1 MGNGSSGGVVYATRK
16 FTFSSA
22 HRYWQGAWSVE
33 ENARVF
39 GHLTVAHGHNYVLE
53 VTVRG
58 AVDPAT
64 GMVMD
69 LAELKRLVGDTVVAR
84 FDHADLNADAIFA
97 SGAIPTTENLVRATW
112 DLLVPK
118 LGAERLYRLRLWEDP
133 TFYVEY
139 FGS

>member
-1 MGNGSSGGVVYATRK
+1 MSASGMVYATRK

-22 HRYWQGAWSVE
+22 HRYWRPEWSAE
-33 ENARVF
+33 DNTRTF
-39 GHLTVAHGHNYVLE
+39 GNLTVPHGHNYVLE

-69 LAELKRLVGDTVVAR
+69 LAELKRLVGDAVVSR
-84 FDHADLNADAIFA
+84 FDHADLNRDAVFA
-97 SGAIPTTENLVRATW
+97 SGAIPTTENLVRAIW

-118 LGAERLYRLRLWEDP
+118 LGGERLHRLRLWEDP

-139 FGS
+139 FG

>member
-1 MGNGSSGGVVYATRK
+1 MSASGMVYATRK

-22 HRYWQGAWSVE
+22 HRYWRPEWSTE
-33 ENARVF
+33 DNTRIF
-39 GHLTVAHGHNYVLE
+39 GNLTVPHGHNYVLE

-69 LAELKRLVGDTVVAR
+69 LGELKRLVGDLVVSR
-84 FDHADLNADAIFA
+84 FDHADLNRDAVFA
-97 SGAIPTTENLVRATW
+97 SGAIPTTENLVRAIW

-118 LGAERLYRLRLWEDP
+118 LGGERLHRLRLWEDP

-139 FGS
+139 FG

>member
-1 MGNGSSGGVVYATRK
+1 VSASGMVYATRK

-22 HRYWQGAWSVE
+22 HRYWRPEWSAE
-33 ENARVF
+33 DNTRTF
-39 GHLTVAHGHNYVLE
+39 GNLTVPHGHNYVLE

-58 AVDPAT
+58 VVEPTT

-69 LAELKRLVGDTVVAR
+69 LGELKRLVGDAVVSR
-84 FDHADLNADAIFA
+84 FDHADLNRDAVFA
-97 SGAIPTTENLVRATW
+97 SGAIPTTENLVRAIW

-118 LGAERLYRLRLWEDP
+118 LGGERLHRLRLWEDP

-139 FGS
+139 FG

>member
-1 MGNGSSGGVVYATRK
+1 MVYATRK

-22 HRYWQGAWSVE
+22 HRYWRPEWSAE
-33 ENARVF
+33 DNTRIF
-39 GHLTVAHGHNYVLE
+39 GNLTVPHGHNYVLE

-58 AVDPAT
+58 AVDPGT

-69 LAELKRLVGDTVVAR
+69 LTELKRLVGDAVVGR
-84 FDHADLNADAIFA
+84 FDHADLNRDAVFS
-97 SGAIPTTENLVRATW
+97 SGAIPTTENLVRAIW

-118 LGAERLYRLRLWEDP
+118 LGGERLHRLRLWEDP

-139 FGS
+139 FG

>member
-1 MGNGSSGGVVYATRK
+1 VSASGVVYATRK

-22 HRYWQGAWSVE
+22 HRYWRPEWSAE
-33 ENARVF
+33 ENTRIF
-39 GHLTVAHGHNYVLE
+39 GNLTVPHGHNYVLE

-69 LAELKRLVGDTVVAR
+69 LGELKRLVGDAVVSR
-84 FDHADLNADAIFA
+84 FDHADLNRDAVFA
-97 SGAIPTTENLVRATW
+97 SGAIPTTENLVRAIW

-118 LGAERLYRLRLWEDP
+118 LGGERLHRLRLWEDP

-139 FGS
+139 FG

>member
-1 MGNGSSGGVVYATRK
+1 VSASGMVYATRK

-22 HRYWQGAWSVE
+22 HRYWRPEWSAE
-33 ENARVF
+33 DNTRIF
-39 GHLTVAHGHNYVLE
+39 GNLTVPHGHNYVLE

-69 LAELKRLVGDTVVAR
+69 LGELKRLVGDAVVSR
-84 FDHADLNADAIFA
+84 FDHADLNRDTVFA
-97 SGAIPTTENLVRATW
+97 SGAIPTTENLVRAIW

-118 LGAERLYRLRLWEDP
+118 LGGERLHRLRLWEDP

-139 FGS
+139 FG

>member
-1 MGNGSSGGVVYATRK
+1 VSASGMVYATRK

-22 HRYWQGAWSVE
+22 HRYWRPEWSTE
-33 ENARVF
+33 DNARIF
-39 GHLTVAHGHNYVLE
+39 GNLTVPHGHNYVLE

-69 LAELKRLVGDTVVAR
+69 LGELKRLVGDAVVSR
-84 FDHADLNADAIFA
+84 FDHADLNRDAVFA
-97 SGAIPTTENLVRATW
+97 SGAIPTTENLVRAIW

-118 LGAERLYRLRLWEDP
+118 LGGERLHRLRLWEDP

-139 FGS
+139 FG

>member
-1 MGNGSSGGVVYATRK
+1 VSASGMVYATRK

-22 HRYWQGAWSVE
+22 HRYWRPEWSAE
-33 ENARVF
+33 DNTRIF
-39 GHLTVAHGHNYVLE
+39 GNLTVPHGHNYVLE

-69 LAELKRLVGDTVVAR
+69 LGELKRLVGDAVVSR
-84 FDHADLNADAIFA
+84 FDHADLNRDAVFA
-97 SGAIPTTENLVRATW
+97 SGAIPTTENLVRAIW

-118 LGAERLYRLRLWEDP
+118 LGGERLHRLRLWEDP

-139 FGS
+139 FG

>member
-1 MGNGSSGGVVYATRK
+1 MVYATRK

-22 HRYWQGAWSVE
+22 HRYWNVGWSAE
-33 ENARVF
+33 DNARVF
-39 GHLTVAHGHNYVLE
+39 GHLTVVHGHNYVLE

-58 AVDPAT
+58 LVDAAT

-69 LAELKRLVGDTVVAR
+69 LGELKRIVGDLVVGR
-84 FDHADLNADAIFA
+84 FDHADLNRDPAFA
-97 SGAIPTTENLVRATW
+97 TGAIPTTENLVRAIW
-112 DLLVPK
+112 DVLAPK

-139 FGS
+139 FGA

>member
-1 MGNGSSGGVVYATRK
+1 MDTVYATRK
-16 FTFSSA
+16 FTFSA
-22 HRYWQGAWSVE
+22 GHRYWREDWSAE

-39 GHLTVAHGHNYVLE
+39 GPLTVPHGHNYTLE

-58 AVDPAT
+58 AVDPRT

-69 LAELKRLVGDTVVAR
+69 LGELKRLVGDAVVSR
-84 FDHADLNADAIFA
+84 FDHADLNRDPLFA
-97 SGAIPTTENLVRATW
+97 TGTIPTTENLARAVW

-118 LGAERLYRLRLWEDP
+118 LGSERLHRIRLWEDP

-139 FGS
+139 FGP

>member
-1 MGNGSSGGVVYATRK
+1 MSASGMVYATRK

-22 HRYWQGAWSVE
+22 HRYWRPEWSAE
-33 ENARVF
+33 DNARIF
-39 GHLTVAHGHNYVLE
+39 GNLTVPHGHNYVLE

-69 LAELKRLVGDTVVAR
+69 LAELKRLVGDAVVSR
-84 FDHADLNADAIFA
+84 FDHADLNRDAVFA
-97 SGAIPTTENLVRATW
+97 SGAIPTTENLVRAIW

-118 LGAERLYRLRLWEDP
+118 LGGERLHRLRLWEDP

-139 FGS
+139 FG

>member
-1 MGNGSSGGVVYATRK
+1 MSASGMVYATRK

-22 HRYWQGAWSVE
+22 HRYWRPEWSAE
-33 ENARVF
+33 DNTRVF
-39 GHLTVAHGHNYVLE
+39 GNLTVPHGHNYVLE

-69 LAELKRLVGDTVVAR
+69 LGELKRLVGDAVVSR
-84 FDHADLNADAIFA
+84 FDHADLNRDAVFA
-97 SGAIPTTENLVRATW
+97 SGAIPTTENLVRAIW

-118 LGAERLYRLRLWEDP
+118 LGGERLHRLRLWEDP

-139 FGS
+139 FG